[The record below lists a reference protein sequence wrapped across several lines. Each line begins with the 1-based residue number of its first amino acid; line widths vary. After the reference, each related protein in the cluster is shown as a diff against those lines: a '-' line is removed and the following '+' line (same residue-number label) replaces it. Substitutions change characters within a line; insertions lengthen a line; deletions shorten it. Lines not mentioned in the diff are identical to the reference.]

1 VLDVLYVTD
10 PSCPWSW
17 GAEPLRRRVEREFD
31 AGVRTTCVMGGPAR
45 EFGPPEA
52 LVAEWLDAGDASGM
66 PVDPRLWWEGPPRS
80 SFPACL
86 AVVAAREQGF
96 DKALLRRLRVGLMTA
111 RRKLDTTEALLAPG
125 TAINL
130 RGGWEEVQDGLRAA
144 GAEPAVPG
152 ENARGGGRPA
162 PGGTARPARGGGPLR
177 SPRAAGYGRALAA
190 DAGMPRAARAAPH
203 GRALVGGLGDVP
215 RDVPNAG

>member
-1 VLDVLYVTD
+1 MLDVLYVTD

-31 AGVRTTCVMGGPAR
+31 AGVRTTCVMGGLAR

-96 DKALLRRLRVGLMTA
+96 DKALLRRLRVGFMTV

-125 TAINL
+125 TAIDL

-152 ENARGGGRPA
+152 ET
-162 PGGTARPARGGGPLR
+162 PGVEDVLRRAGPLALPEVAALCDLPA
-177 SPRAAGYGRALAA
+177 PRAAAELWRLTTESRARPERRLTGELWS
-190 DAGMPRAARAAPH
+190 AG
-203 GRALVGGLGDVP
+203 
-215 RDVPNAG
+215 

>member
-1 VLDVLYVTD
+1 MLDVLYVTD

-31 AGVRTTCVMGGPAR
+31 AGVRTTCVMGGLAR

-125 TAINL
+125 TAIDL
-130 RGGWEEVQDGLRAA
+130 PEAA
-144 GAEPAVPG
+144 ALCDLPA
-152 ENARGGGRPA
+152 
-162 PGGTARPARGGGPLR
+162 
-177 SPRAAGYGRALAA
+177 PRAAAELWRLTLESRARPERRLTGELWS
-190 DAGMPRAARAAPH
+190 AG
-203 GRALVGGLGDVP
+203 
-215 RDVPNAG
+215 